1 MKNKILTNS
10 YKVVVISSFIIFFG
24 IVTLFVALRIT
35 DYKIGFDLQNK
46 ACIGRVFIY
55 KNIVANDYI
64 SNLYEIEH
72 TKDMDFDY
80 NNITSMWRQESK
92 DIVERYCLEDPNANC
107 KSYKNMK
114 LFTRLGKIIGLKLK
128 KDFYPF
134 KNGDFLIKQIVALES
149 NVIEIEKGKI
159 IVKANKISDN
169 TYEVIKVYDL
179 DTNLY
184 MLNPKLIKDKS
195 YVLKKDE
202 IFLVGQKEGSLD
214 SRLLGPFH
222 VKDIDIY
229 PVVYKLF

>member
-1 MKNKILTNS
+1 MKKTILTKS
-10 YKVVVISSFIIFFG
+10 YKAVAISFFIIFLG
-24 IVTLFVALRIT
+24 IVTLFVALRVT

-64 SNLYEIEH
+64 SNHYELEH
-72 TKDMDFDY
+72 TMNVDFDY
-80 NNITSMWRQESK
+80 NNITSMWQQESK
-92 DIVERYCLEDPNANC
+92 EIFERYCLEEPNANC

-114 LFTRLGKIIGLKLK
+114 FFTRIGKIIGIKLK

-149 NVIEIEKGKI
+149 NLIEIENNKI
-159 IVKANKISDN
+159 IVKANKASDN
-169 TYEVIKVYDL
+169 AYEVIKVFDL
-179 DTNLY
+179 DTNLD
-184 MLNPKLIKDKS
+184 MLNNKLSKTKS

-202 IFLVGQKEGSLD
+202 IFLVGQKEGALD
-214 SRLLGPFH
+214 SRLVGPFH